1 VVDAPALAALQR
13 AFFARVTGQRVAG
26 AASPAALRRVVA
38 RGPSTSPALR
48 LDVYRNMIRLRF
60 REALDAI
67 APATAA
73 AVGARRFGALA
84 DRYVAAHPS
93 RSPSL
98 RHLGAALPAF
108 IAGDRRLPAAERA
121 WLADLARLE
130 LARLDVFDAVD
141 ETTLT
146 WEAMR
151 AVAPEAFAALP
162 LRLVAAHRLID
173 VDHAVDELVGPLL
186 KSRDGA
192 RRPSLRTARARRP
205 RTLLVWR
212 QGTAL
217 RQRPVDAAERA
228 LLSLVAD
235 GAPAGLVCERAGDA
249 QAAFALLGRWV
260 ADALLVA
267 PAR

>member
-1 VVDAPALAALQR
+1 MAEAPRLEALQR

-26 AASPAALRRVVA
+26 AASPAALRKAVA
-38 RGPSTSPALR
+38 RDPSLR
-48 LDVYRNMIRLRF
+48 LSVYQDMIRLRF

-73 AVGARRFGALA
+73 ALGARRFGALA

-98 RHLGAALPAF
+98 RHLGAALPEF
-108 IAGDRRLPAAERA
+108 IAADARLGAARG

-130 LARLDVFDAVD
+130 LARLDAFDAVD
-141 ETTLT
+141 EETLT
-146 WEAMR
+146 WEEMR
-151 AVAPEAFAALP
+151 AVPPADFADLP
-162 LRLVAAHRLID
+162 LRLVAAHRLIS
-173 VDHAVDELVGPLL
+173 VAHAVDDVIGPLSR
-186 KSRDGA
+186 SRDGG
-192 RRPSLRTARARRP
+192 RRPSLRAMGAASP

-217 RQRPVDAAERA
+217 RQRPVDDAERA
-228 LLSLVAD
+228 LVALVAG

-267 PAR
+267 RR